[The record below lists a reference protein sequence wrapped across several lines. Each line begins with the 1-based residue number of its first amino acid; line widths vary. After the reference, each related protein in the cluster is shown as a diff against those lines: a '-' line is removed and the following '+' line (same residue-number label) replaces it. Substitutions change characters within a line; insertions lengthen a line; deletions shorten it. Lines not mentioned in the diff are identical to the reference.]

1 MIDKRYLKPSFVR
14 DRILKGP
21 RVAWKNLSKDDQE
34 WITKRAKELNL
45 DMEQTPTGTKFS
57 RTLKG
62 RTITGYVEYIVD
74 FGWKSEPDTA
84 RLLIEAIDKQIFDDA
99 MQKNPAMLLPLL
111 ARDVETLQQEIGFT
125 ELSHVYNSLAMGRPK
140 EELH

>member
-1 MIDKRYLKPSFVR
+1 
-14 DRILKGP
+14 
-21 RVAWKNLSKDDQE
+21 
-34 WITKRAKELNL
+34 
-45 DMEQTPTGTKFS
+45 
-57 RTLKG
+57 
-62 RTITGYVEYIVD
+62 VEYIVD